1 MEDFRQ
7 FFKGVKDPRRS
18 NATRHDFL
26 EMLMI
31 ALLSSLC
38 GGQTC
43 VDMADFAVLNE
54 KFLRRFMRL
63 EHGPPSHDA
72 FSRLFRMMDPGPFAA
87 ALSRFASGWAK
98 ALEADGVRQI
108 AVDGKALRR
117 TFSRASELSPLH
129 LLSAFA
135 PGSGIVLG
143 QVAVD
148 KKSNEIR
155 ALPALLE
162 MLSLEGTLVTADA
175 LHTQRAASEL
185 IIGKGGNYVLT
196 LKANQ
201 KELHK
206 DAKEWLED
214 PEAQKDMLSYQ
225 HVGCGHGR
233 IETRTATVSHDVGW
247 LQDLHRWPGLE
258 AVGKVEAARETEG
271 RTKTETRYL
280 HHEPKDV
287 FGGAS
292 ESRPEPLG
300 DREQSA
306 LGPGR
311 PDGRGRSAEP
321 DGPRSGE
328 PRGRPENRSGHHP
341 SHGRQALN
349 PAAVPM
355 GGANAGISTQ
365 AHQTR
370 GSARARVLKCDCPDG
385 SAKNACLK
393 ARGNAKIPT
402 GNPRVRVCVRDF
414 ADRAATG

>member
-7 FFKGVKDPRRS
+7 FFKGVKDPRTS

-214 PEAQKDMLSYQ
+214 PEAQKEMLSYQ

-271 RTKTETRYL
+271 RTKTETRYCIMSRKMSPEELLKAVRTHWAIENSL
-280 HHEPKDV
+280 HWVLDV
-287 FGGAS
+287 
-292 ESRPEPLG
+292 
-300 DREQSA
+300 QM
-306 LGPGR
+306 
-311 PDGRGRSAEP
+311 
-321 DGPRSGE
+321 GE
-328 PRGRPENRSGHHP
+328 DDLRNRMGHGPENLAAVRKI
-341 SHGRQALN
+341 ALN
-349 PAAVPM
+349 IIRLMDDKLSIRRRFRWAAQMPEYRLKLIRRAAVLP
-355 GGANAGISTQ
+355 
-365 AHQTR
+365 
-370 GSARARVLKCDCPDG
+370 PE
-385 SAKNACLK
+385 
-393 ARGNAKIPT
+393 
-402 GNPRVRVCVRDF
+402 F
-414 ADRAATG
+414 

>member
-26 EMLMI
+26 EMPAV

-175 LHTQRAASEL
+175 LHTQRAASEP

-214 PEAQKDMLSYQ
+214 PEAQKEMLSCR

-271 RTKTETRYL
+271 RTKTETRYYIMSRKMSSEELLKAVRNHWAIENSL
-280 HHEPKDV
+280 HWVLDV
-287 FGGAS
+287 
-292 ESRPEPLG
+292 
-300 DREQSA
+300 QM
-306 LGPGR
+306 
-311 PDGRGRSAEP
+311 
-321 DGPRSGE
+321 GE
-328 PRGRPENRSGHHP
+328 DDLRNRMGHGPEN
-341 SHGRQALN
+341 L
-349 PAAVPM
+349 AAVRKIAPDIIRLM
-355 GGANAGISTQ
+355 DDKLSIRRRFRWAAQ
-365 AHQTR
+365 MPEYR
-370 GSARARVLKCDCPDG
+370 LK
-385 SAKNACLK
+385 LI
-393 ARGNAKIPT
+393 R
-402 GNPRVRVCVRDF
+402 
-414 ADRAATG
+414 RAAVLAPEF

>member
-26 EMLMI
+26 EMLTV

-54 KFLRRFMRL
+54 KFLRRFMRP

-72 FSRLFRMMDPGPFAA
+72 FSRLFRMMEPGPFAA

-214 PEAQKDMLSYQ
+214 PEAQKEMLSYQ

-271 RTKTETRYL
+271 RTKTETRYCIMSRKMSSEELLKAVRNHWAIENSL
-280 HHEPKDV
+280 HWVLDV
-287 FGGAS
+287 
-292 ESRPEPLG
+292 
-300 DREQSA
+300 QM
-306 LGPGR
+306 
-311 PDGRGRSAEP
+311 
-321 DGPRSGE
+321 GE
-328 PRGRPENRSGHHP
+328 DDLRNRMGHGPEN
-341 SHGRQALN
+341 L
-349 PAAVPM
+349 AAVRKIAPDIIRLM
-355 GGANAGISTQ
+355 DDKLSIRRRFRWAAQ
-365 AHQTR
+365 MPEYR
-370 GSARARVLKCDCPDG
+370 LK
-385 SAKNACLK
+385 LI
-393 ARGNAKIPT
+393 R
-402 GNPRVRVCVRDF
+402 
-414 ADRAATG
+414 RAAVLAPEF

>member
-26 EMLMI
+26 EMPAV

-38 GGQTC
+38 GGRTC

-214 PEAQKDMLSYQ
+214 PEAQKEMLSYQ

-271 RTKTETRYL
+271 RTKTETRTCIMSRKMSSEELLKAVRNHWAIENSL
-280 HHEPKDV
+280 HWVLDV
-287 FGGAS
+287 
-292 ESRPEPLG
+292 
-300 DREQSA
+300 QM
-306 LGPGR
+306 
-311 PDGRGRSAEP
+311 
-321 DGPRSGE
+321 GE
-328 PRGRPENRSGHHP
+328 DDLRNRMGHGPEN
-341 SHGRQALN
+341 L
-349 PAAVPM
+349 AAVRKIAPDIIRLM
-355 GGANAGISTQ
+355 DDKLSIRRRFRWAAQ
-365 AHQTR
+365 MPEYR
-370 GSARARVLKCDCPDG
+370 LK
-385 SAKNACLK
+385 LI
-393 ARGNAKIPT
+393 R
-402 GNPRVRVCVRDF
+402 
-414 ADRAATG
+414 RAAVLAPEF

>member
-26 EMLMI
+26 EMLTV

-206 DAKEWLED
+206 DAKKWLED
-214 PEAQKDMLSYQ
+214 PEAQKEMLSYQ

-271 RTKTETRYL
+271 QTKTETRYCIMSRKMSSEELLKAVRNHWAIENSL
-280 HHEPKDV
+280 HWVLDV
-287 FGGAS
+287 
-292 ESRPEPLG
+292 
-300 DREQSA
+300 QM
-306 LGPGR
+306 
-311 PDGRGRSAEP
+311 
-321 DGPRSGE
+321 GE
-328 PRGRPENRSGHHP
+328 DDLRNRMGHGPEN
-341 SHGRQALN
+341 L
-349 PAAVPM
+349 AAVRKIAPDIIRLM
-355 GGANAGISTQ
+355 DDKLSIRRRFRWAAQ
-365 AHQTR
+365 MPEYR
-370 GSARARVLKCDCPDG
+370 LK
-385 SAKNACLK
+385 LI
-393 ARGNAKIPT
+393 R
-402 GNPRVRVCVRDF
+402 
-414 ADRAATG
+414 RAAVLAPEF

>member
-214 PEAQKDMLSYQ
+214 PEAQKEMLSYQ
-225 HVGCGHGR
+225 HVDCGHGR

-271 RTKTETRYL
+271 RTKTETRYYIMSRKMSSEELLKAVRNHWAIENSL
-280 HHEPKDV
+280 HWVLDV
-287 FGGAS
+287 
-292 ESRPEPLG
+292 
-300 DREQSA
+300 QM
-306 LGPGR
+306 
-311 PDGRGRSAEP
+311 
-321 DGPRSGE
+321 GE
-328 PRGRPENRSGHHP
+328 DDLRNRMGHGPEN
-341 SHGRQALN
+341 L
-349 PAAVPM
+349 AAVRKIAPDIIRLM
-355 GGANAGISTQ
+355 DDKLSIRRRFRWAAQ
-365 AHQTR
+365 MPEYR
-370 GSARARVLKCDCPDG
+370 LK
-385 SAKNACLK
+385 LI
-393 ARGNAKIPT
+393 R
-402 GNPRVRVCVRDF
+402 
-414 ADRAATG
+414 RAAVLAPEF

>member
-26 EMLMI
+26 EMLTV

-38 GGQTC
+38 GGRTC

-54 KFLRRFMRL
+54 KFLRRFMRP

-98 ALEADGVRQI
+98 ALEADGGRQI

-214 PEAQKDMLSYQ
+214 PEAQKEMLSYQ

-271 RTKTETRYL
+271 RTKTETRYCIMSRKMSSEELLKAVRNRWAIENSL
-280 HHEPKDV
+280 HWVLDV
-287 FGGAS
+287 
-292 ESRPEPLG
+292 
-300 DREQSA
+300 QM
-306 LGPGR
+306 
-311 PDGRGRSAEP
+311 
-321 DGPRSGE
+321 GE
-328 PRGRPENRSGHHP
+328 DDLRNRMGHGPEN
-341 SHGRQALN
+341 L
-349 PAAVPM
+349 AAVRKIAPDIIRLM
-355 GGANAGISTQ
+355 DDKLSIRRRFRWAAQ
-365 AHQTR
+365 MPEYR
-370 GSARARVLKCDCPDG
+370 LK
-385 SAKNACLK
+385 LI
-393 ARGNAKIPT
+393 R
-402 GNPRVRVCVRDF
+402 
-414 ADRAATG
+414 RAAVLAPEF

>member
-26 EMLMI
+26 EMPAV

-38 GGQTC
+38 GGRTC

-214 PEAQKDMLSYQ
+214 PEAQKEMLSCR
-225 HVGCGHGR
+225 HVDCGHGR

-271 RTKTETRYL
+271 RTQTETRYCIMSRKMSSEELLKAVRNHWAIENSL
-280 HHEPKDV
+280 HWVLDV
-287 FGGAS
+287 
-292 ESRPEPLG
+292 
-300 DREQSA
+300 QM
-306 LGPGR
+306 
-311 PDGRGRSAEP
+311 
-321 DGPRSGE
+321 GE
-328 PRGRPENRSGHHP
+328 DDLRNRMGHGPEN
-341 SHGRQALN
+341 L
-349 PAAVPM
+349 AAVRKIAPDIIRLM
-355 GGANAGISTQ
+355 DDKLSGQS
-365 AHQTR
+365 HFKVSR
-370 GSARARVLKCDCPDG
+370 RAWLRW
-385 SAKNACLK
+385 
-393 ARGNAKIPT
+393 R
-402 GNPRVRVCVRDF
+402 
-414 ADRAATG
+414 

>member
-38 GGQTC
+38 GGRTC

-54 KFLRRFMRL
+54 KFLRRFMRP

-201 KELHK
+201 KELRK

-214 PEAQKDMLSYQ
+214 PEAQKEMLSYQ

-271 RTKTETRYL
+271 RTKTETRYYIMSRKMSSEELLKAVRNHWAIENSL
-280 HHEPKDV
+280 HWVLDV
-287 FGGAS
+287 
-292 ESRPEPLG
+292 
-300 DREQSA
+300 QM
-306 LGPGR
+306 
-311 PDGRGRSAEP
+311 
-321 DGPRSGE
+321 GE
-328 PRGRPENRSGHHP
+328 DDLRNWMGHGPENLAAVRKI
-341 SHGRQALN
+341 ALN
-349 PAAVPM
+349 IIRLMDDKLSIRRRFRWAAQMPEYRLKLIRRAAVLAPE
-355 GGANAGISTQ
+355 
-365 AHQTR
+365 
-370 GSARARVLKCDCPDG
+370 
-385 SAKNACLK
+385 
-393 ARGNAKIPT
+393 
-402 GNPRVRVCVRDF
+402 F
-414 ADRAATG
+414 

>member
-1 MEDFRQ
+1 
-7 FFKGVKDPRRS
+7 
-18 NATRHDFL
+18 
-26 EMLMI
+26 MI

-72 FSRLFRMMDPGPFAA
+72 FSRLFRMMEPGPFAA

-148 KKSNEIR
+148 KKSNEVR

-162 MLSLEGTLVTADA
+162 MLHLEGALVTGDA
-175 LHTQRAASEL
+175 MHTQRAASEM
-185 IIGKGGNYVLT
+185 IVGKGGDYVLA

-201 KELHK
+201 RALHK

-214 PEAQKDMLSYQ
+214 PEAQKDMLSCR

-233 IETRTATVSHDVGW
+233 IETRTATVSRDIGW

-271 RTKTETRYL
+271 RTKTETRYCIMSRKMSPEELLKAVRNRWAIENSL
-280 HHEPKDV
+280 HWVLDV
-287 FGGAS
+287 
-292 ESRPEPLG
+292 
-300 DREQSA
+300 QM
-306 LGPGR
+306 
-311 PDGRGRSAEP
+311 
-321 DGPRSGE
+321 GE
-328 PRGRPENRSGHHP
+328 DDLRNRMGHGPENLAAVRKI
-341 SHGRQALN
+341 ALN
-349 PAAVPM
+349 IIRLMDDKLSIRRRFRWAAQKPEYRLEL
-355 GGANAGISTQ
+355 I
-365 AHQTR
+365 R
-370 GSARARVLKCDCPDG
+370 
-385 SAKNACLK
+385 
-393 ARGNAKIPT
+393 
-402 GNPRVRVCVRDF
+402 
-414 ADRAATG
+414 RAAKLAREI

>member
-7 FFKGVKDPRRS
+7 FFKGVKDPRTS

-117 TFSRASELSPLH
+117 TFSRAAKLSPLH

-135 PGSGIVLG
+135 PGAGIVLG

-148 KKSNEIR
+148 RKSNEVR

-162 MLSLEGTLVTADA
+162 MLSLEGALVTADA

-214 PEAQKDMLSYQ
+214 PEAQKEMLSYQ

-271 RTKTETRYL
+271 RTQTETRYCIMSRKMSPEELLKAVRTHWAIENSL
-280 HHEPKDV
+280 HWVLDV
-287 FGGAS
+287 
-292 ESRPEPLG
+292 RT
-300 DREQSA
+300 
-306 LGPGR
+306 
-311 PDGRGRSAEP
+311 
-321 DGPRSGE
+321 GE
-328 PRGRPENRSGHHP
+328 DDLRNRMGHGPENLAAVRKI
-341 SHGRQALN
+341 ALN
-349 PAAVPM
+349 IIRLMDDKLSIRRRFRWAAQKPEYRLEL
-355 GGANAGISTQ
+355 I
-365 AHQTR
+365 R
-370 GSARARVLKCDCPDG
+370 
-385 SAKNACLK
+385 
-393 ARGNAKIPT
+393 
-402 GNPRVRVCVRDF
+402 
-414 ADRAATG
+414 RAAKLAREI